1 MTSPIESLAV
11 EVFDIIASS
20 LDLVA
25 FQHLRLTSRQL
36 HLLSLSPFAK
46 RYFSRLSTKLGSPSL
61 DRLLAISKHGYFSGI
76 VVQLDIKLQ
85 THRDYEIL
93 TNIQKVGIFPPP
105 KRFPVVPGIKQEH
118 VSGEATLYD
127 DVSGRNANYPA
138 CITERLT
145 RSLGN
150 LKMLKSINLR
160 THHAEPVDW
169 QALPIPEADTLFRT
183 RCFEAVFDAVLKSGI
198 QLDEFGMAKQAKTTK
213 ALNLAYPALQCPVL
227 SLRHCFEHLHS
238 LTLAVVTAS
247 NGDAGSPGWERGITQ
262 FIACAPSLKKL
273 TLSLDRPALV
283 SDHSATIIRSLAAL
297 HWPLL
302 TTLHLLNCALHEADL
317 VAFLSAHASS
327 ITSIN
332 LSGVR
337 LLTWNWETFWDSL
350 KGLDQLRRVRLELR
364 RVGIARLHWDPSEMQ
379 FLWRNRR
386 KRKFVIDSDRARRPM
401 CELLDDLV
409 AAVRRERAV
418 RGADF
423 GN

>member
-1 MTSPIESLAV
+1 MTSPIERVAV

-46 RYFSRLSTKLGSPSL
+46 RYFSRLSTTLGSPSL
-61 DRLLAISKHGYFSGI
+61 DRLLAISKHGYFCGI
-76 VVQLDIKLQ
+76 VVQLDIKLL
-85 THRDYEIL
+85 THRDYKLL

-127 DVSGRNANYPA
+127 DVSGRSAKYPG

-145 RSLGN
+145 RCLGN
-150 LKMLKSINLR
+150 LKVLKNINLR
-160 THHAEPVDW
+160 THRAEPAEW
-169 QALPIPEADTLFRT
+169 QALPIPGGDTLFRT
-183 RCFEAVFDAVLKSGI
+183 RCFKAVFDAVLKSGI

-213 ALNLAYPALQCPVL
+213 ALNLAYPVL
-227 SLRHCFEHLHS
+227 ECLIPSLGHCFEHLHCLS
-238 LTLAVVTAS
+238 LAVVTAS
-247 NGDAGSPGWERGITQ
+247 NGDARASGITQ
-262 FIACAPSLKKL
+262 FIACAPNLKKL

-283 SDHSATIIRSLAAL
+283 SDPSATIIRSLAAL
-297 HWPLL
+297 HLPLL
-302 TTLHLLNCALHEADL
+302 TTLHLLNCAVHEADL
-317 VAFLSAHASS
+317 ITFLVAHASS

-337 LLTWNWETFWDSL
+337 LLSWDWETFWDSL
-350 KGLDQLRRVRLELR
+350 KGLDQLRRVRL
-364 RVGIARLHWDPSEMQ
+364 ARLHWDPSEMQ
-379 FLWRNRR
+379 FLWIHRK
-386 KRKFVIDSDRARRPM
+386 KRKFVIDAHRARRPM

-409 AAVRRERAV
+409 AAVRRERAHV
-418 RGADF
+418 CLNCQTLQPG
-423 GN
+423 